1 MLAFRQKLRRP
12 LSLSF
17 KILGPMVLTVVLLT
31 TGLLWVHYTI
41 TTPPWRLVLLTLPIT
56 AMVAIISFEVFLLRP
71 LRQLQADLRGLS
83 PKKTQLIGDYAADEL
98 GELARAIKQTFD
110 QLRRL
115 DSQFQAIGQ
124 NLPGIIYRSFAGSD
138 RPTFYMSEACKT
150 LTGYP
155 SSDFL
160 YNRVRRWRD
169 IIHPDDIPLVQQA
182 MVEQLSNRDSYN
194 LRYRLIC
201 ADGSELLV
209 SDRGRQIRDEH
220 DRPIYYDGVIMD
232 VTDTA
237 QLEATREALHDYER
251 ITAHIFENTGDGIW
265 IWEMGTDRVIY
276 SKEWWAMLGYQAG
289 ELPDHP
295 ETWWQLTHPDHL
307 PLVKK
312 TIARY
317 LAGELPHYAIEF
329 QMRHKDGRAIW
340 VLSRGSIVKGTGGK
354 PNRFVGSNTDITPM
368 KNATAE
374 AEKANVAKSEFLA
387 NMSHEIR
394 TPINTI
400 MGTAELLLESQLSS
414 KQSYQ
419 ANMMMSACE
428 NLLVI
433 VNDVLDL
440 AKVEAGRLTFEKVT
454 FDLTNLV
461 HEVIQLFYPR
471 AQAKSLDLMVDYDWR
486 TLPAQVIG
494 DPTRIRQILNNLISN
509 AIKFTNDGYVKLEL
523 ALASNNQQPYSL
535 IFRVLDSGIGINPS
549 MQDSIFDKFT
559 QADASTTR
567 QYGGSGLGLAITREL
582 TILMGGQ
589 IRYMPNTPQGSCF
602 EVALPIETPANQ
614 PVGLALT
621 GWSSLNGNGAQPNVL
636 LLAPSSRYQPLLTR
650 WLEWSGCRVTAVSL
664 EEWPEKIG
672 ALKQQTISPYSLLLI
687 SPNRDEAE
695 LLSAVQSLKDCANL
709 AANKVA
715 IIAGADHAALQ
726 QLLLN
731 HQQLVLLNP
740 PLMPLPLLKSLNESY
755 GSPAY
760 DQPTPNPAAANTLT
774 LAKVLVAE
782 DVIFNQRIAEEFLVS
797 LGCQVVLAKD
807 GAEAL
812 AKAADT
818 SIDLIL
824 MDCQMPVMDGYQAAQ
839 TITQKQRAGIYRT
852 IPIIALTA
860 HAMVGDR
867 EKCLAAGM
875 KDYLTKPLKKTTL
888 KAMLDK
894 HLNSDHVNNL
904 ASNQQE

>member
-17 KILGPMVLTVVLLT
+17 KILGPMVLTVVVLT
-31 TGLLWVHYTI
+31 GGLLWLHYSV
-41 TTPPWRLVLLTLPIT
+41 TTPPWQLVLLTLPVT
-56 AMVAIISFEVFLLRP
+56 AMVAVISFEVYLLRP

-83 PKKTQLIGDYAADEL
+83 LKKNQLVGDYAPDEL
-98 GELARAIKQTFD
+98 GELAQAIKQTFD

-115 DSQFQAIGQ
+115 DSQFQAIGE

-138 RPTFYMSEACKT
+138 RPTFYLSEACQN

-155 SSDFL
+155 ASDFL

-169 IIHPDDIPLVQQA
+169 IIHPDDIPLVQLA
-182 MVEQLSNRDSYN
+182 MVEQLSTSDSYN

-289 ELPDHP
+289 ELPNHP

-317 LAGELPHYAIEF
+317 LAGELPYYAIEF
-329 QMRHKDGRAIW
+329 QMRHKDGHDIW
-340 VLSRGSIVKGTGGK
+340 VLSRGSIVKGTGGR

-368 KNATAE
+368 KTATAE

-394 TPINTI
+394 TPINII
-400 MGTAELLLESQLSS
+400 MGTAELLLESQLSN

-440 AKVEAGRLTFEKVT
+440 AKVEAGRLNLEKVS
-454 FDLTNLV
+454 FDLINLV

-471 AQAKSLDLMVDYDWR
+471 AQAKGLDLIVDYDWR
-486 TLPAQVIG
+486 SLPAQVMG

-523 ALASNNQQPYSL
+523 TAVPTSQRQYSL
-535 IFRVLDSGIGINPS
+535 VFRVLDSGIGINPS
-549 MQDSIFDKFT
+549 MRDSVFDKFT

-582 TILMGGQ
+582 SLLMGGQ
-589 IRYMPNTPQGSCF
+589 IRYQPNAPQGSCF
-602 EVALPIETPANQ
+602 EVELPIETADQHPLLPPA
-614 PVGLALT
+614 A
-621 GWSSLNGNGAQPNVL
+621 GWSSLNGDGASPRVL
-636 LLAPSSRYQPLLTR
+636 LLAPSTAYQPLLTR
-650 WLEWSGCRVTAVSL
+650 WLEWSGCQVDCLSPTAWA
-664 EEWPEKIG
+664 EQID
-672 ALKQQTISPYSLLLI
+672 ALKQQTAPRYSLLLI
-687 SPNRDEAE
+687 GPNRDETA
-695 LLSAVQSLKDCANL
+695 LLPIIQSLKDGVAFV
-709 AANKVA
+709 AHKVVA
-715 IIAGADHAALQ
+715 VVDSDHSALQ
-726 QLLLN
+726 TLLLDCPEI
-731 HQQLVLLNP
+731 QQLNP
-740 PLMPLPLLKSLNESY
+740 PLLPIPLLKSLGESY
-755 GSPAY
+755 SPPSY
-760 DQPTPNPAAANTLT
+760 DQPIANPATLGT
-774 LAKVLVAE
+774 LSPAKVLVAE
-782 DVIFNQRIAEEFLVS
+782 DVVFNQRIAEEFLVS

-839 TITQKQRAGIYRT
+839 AIVQKQQTGGYRT

-875 KDYLTKPLKKTTL
+875 RDYLAKPLKKATL

-894 HLNSDHVNNL
+894 YL
-904 ASNQQE
+904 SNDQVISATNRHS